1 MKLKLLVISLI
12 LLINVGFAFTLLLS
26 TFYQSEDENTS
37 KFSTI
42 TSLLSS
48 DKLKRSDTDFTKIV
62 QLLEQDK
69 DIKNKTIMAFHLGYS
84 FHTNSEFIYATFDEG
99 TPNDSVKDF
108 ITRKNWSEFDRWY
121 SAINSI
127 PPQRIQSERIP
138 DYLIYS
144 FSDNLVESHV
154 QLGYLRGGN
163 AWGVDTQ
170 LFHVHSLLA
179 NPEDPNIPKFLEPIY
194 YSHSGRDGIV
204 VYKINI

>member
-48 DKLKRSDTDFTKIV
+48 DKLERSDTDFTKIV

-69 DIKNKTIMAFHLGYS
+69 DIKNKTIMADNPAYS
-84 FHTNSEFIYATFDEG
+84 FHTNSKFIYSSFDEG
-99 TPNDSVKDF
+99 TQNDTVKDF
-108 ITRKNWSEFDRWY
+108 ITRKNWSEYDRWY
-121 SAINSI
+121 SAINSFEVEY
-127 PPQRIQSERIP
+127 QSERIP

-144 FSDNLVESHV
+144 FSDTVIDPTTTWYADA
-154 QLGYLRGGN
+154 QIFYI
-163 AWGVDTQ
+163 
-170 LFHVHSLLA
+170 HSLLA
-179 NPEDPNIPKFLEPIY
+179 NPEDPNIPEFLEPIY

>member
-26 TFYQSEDENTS
+26 TFYQSEDESTS

-48 DKLKRSDTDFTKIV
+48 DKLKRSDTDFIKIV

-84 FHTNSEFIYATFDEG
+84 FHTNSEFIFTSFDEG
-99 TPNDSVKDF
+99 TQNDTVKDF
-108 ITRKNWSEFDRWY
+108 ITRKNWSEYDRWY

-127 PPQRIQSERIP
+127 PPQGNQSERIP
-138 DYLIYS
+138 DYLIYN
-144 FSDNLVESHV
+144 FSDTVIDPTTTWYADA
-154 QLGYLRGGN
+154 QIFYI
-163 AWGVDTQ
+163 
-170 LFHVHSLLA
+170 HSLLA
-179 NPEDPNIPKFLEPIY
+179 NPEDPNIPEFLEPIY
-194 YSHSGRDGIV
+194 YSHSGRDGVI

>member
-26 TFYQSEDENTS
+26 TFYQSEDESTS

-48 DKLKRSDTDFTKIV
+48 DKLKRSDTDFIKIV

-69 DIKNKTIMAFHLGYS
+69 DIKNKAIMAFHLGYS
-84 FHTNSEFIYATFDEG
+84 FHTNSEFIFTSFDEG
-99 TPNDSVKDF
+99 TQNDTVKDF
-108 ITRKNWSEFDRWY
+108 ITRKNWSEYDRWY
-121 SAINSI
+121 SAINSFEVEY
-127 PPQRIQSERIP
+127 QSERIP

-144 FSDNLVESHV
+144 FSDTVIDPTTTWYADA
-154 QLGYLRGGN
+154 QIFYI
-163 AWGVDTQ
+163 
-170 LFHVHSLLA
+170 HSLLA
-179 NPEDPNIPKFLEPIY
+179 NPEDPNIPEFLEPIY
-194 YSHSGRDGIV
+194 YSHSGRDGVV

>member
-37 KFSTI
+37 KFSTMI
-42 TSLLSS
+42 SLFS

-84 FHTNSEFIYATFDEG
+84 FHTNSEFIFTSFDEG
-99 TPNDSVKDF
+99 TQNDTVKDF
-108 ITRKNWSEFDRWY
+108 ITRKNWSEYDRWY
-121 SAINSI
+121 SAINSFEVEY
-127 PPQRIQSERIP
+127 QSERIP
-138 DYLIYS
+138 DYLIYG
-144 FSDNLVESHV
+144 FSDTVIDPTTTW
-154 QLGYLRGGN
+154 YAN
-163 AWGVDTQ
+163 AQ
-170 LFHVHSLLA
+170 IFYIHSLLA
-179 NPEDPNIPKFLEPIY
+179 NPEDPNIPEFLELIY

>member
-48 DKLKRSDTDFTKIV
+48 DKLKRSDTDFIKIV

-69 DIKNKTIMAFHLGYS
+69 DIKNKAIMAFHLGYS
-84 FHTNSEFIYATFDEG
+84 FHTNSEFIFTSFDEG
-99 TPNDSVKDF
+99 TQNDTVKDF
-108 ITRKNWSEFDRWY
+108 ITRKNWSEYDRWY
-121 SAINSI
+121 SAINSFEVEY
-127 PPQRIQSERIP
+127 QSERIP

-144 FSDNLVESHV
+144 FSDTVIDPTTTWYADA
-154 QLGYLRGGN
+154 QIFYI
-163 AWGVDTQ
+163 
-170 LFHVHSLLA
+170 HSLLA
-179 NPEDPNIPKFLEPIY
+179 NPEDPNIPEFLEPIY
-194 YSHSGRDGIV
+194 YSHSGRDGVV

>member
-48 DKLKRSDTDFTKIV
+48 DKLKRSDTDFIKIV

-69 DIKNKTIMAFHLGYS
+69 NIKNKTIMAFHLGYS
-84 FHTNSEFIYATFDEG
+84 FHTNSEFIFTSFDEG
-99 TPNDSVKDF
+99 TQNDTVKDF
-108 ITRKNWSEFDRWY
+108 ITRKNWSEYDRWF
-121 SAINSI
+121 SAINSFEVEY
-127 PPQRIQSERIP
+127 QSERIP

-144 FSDNLVESHV
+144 FSDTVIDPTTTWYADA
-154 QLGYLRGGN
+154 QIFYI
-163 AWGVDTQ
+163 
-170 LFHVHSLLA
+170 HSLLA
-179 NPEDPNIPKFLEPIY
+179 NPEDPNIPEFLEPIY
-194 YSHSGRDGIV
+194 YSHSGRDGVV

>member
-48 DKLKRSDTDFTKIV
+48 DKLERNDTDFTKIV

-69 DIKNKTIMAFHLGYS
+69 DIKNKTIMAFDPSYS
-84 FHTNSEFIYATFDEG
+84 FHTNSKFIYTGFAEG
-99 TPNDSVKDF
+99 TQNDTVKDF
-108 ITRKNWSEFDRWY
+108 ITRKNWSEYDRWI
-121 SAINSI
+121 SSITSI
-127 PPQRIQSERIP
+127 PPQKNQPERIP

-144 FSDNLVESHV
+144 FSDTVIDPTTTW
-154 QLGYLRGGN
+154 Y
-163 AWGVDTQ
+163 VDAQ
-170 LFHVHSLLA
+170 IFYIHSLLA
-179 NPEDPNIPKFLEPIY
+179 NPEDPNIPEFLEPIY
-194 YSHSGRDGIV
+194 YSDSGRYGIV

>member
-26 TFYQSEDENTS
+26 TFYQSEDESTS

-84 FHTNSEFIYATFDEG
+84 FHTNSEFIYASFDEG
-99 TPNDSVKDF
+99 TQNDTVKDF
-108 ITRKNWSEFDRWY
+108 ITRKNWSEYDRWY
-121 SAINSI
+121 SAINSFEVEY
-127 PPQRIQSERIP
+127 QSERIP

-144 FSDNLVESHV
+144 FSDTVIDPTTTWYADA
-154 QLGYLRGGN
+154 QIFYI
-163 AWGVDTQ
+163 
-170 LFHVHSLLA
+170 HSLLA
-179 NPEDPNIPKFLEPIY
+179 NPEDPNIPEFLEPIY
-194 YSHSGRDGIV
+194 YSDSGRYGIV

>member
-26 TFYQSEDENTS
+26 TFYQSEDESTS

-84 FHTNSEFIYATFDEG
+84 FHTNSEFIFTSFDEG
-99 TPNDSVKDF
+99 TQNDTVKDF
-108 ITRKNWSEFDRWY
+108 ITRKNWSEYDRWY
-121 SAINSI
+121 SAINSFEVEY
-127 PPQRIQSERIP
+127 QSERIP

-144 FSDNLVESHV
+144 FSDTVIDPTTTW
-154 QLGYLRGGN
+154 Y
-163 AWGVDTQ
+163 VDAQ
-170 LFHVHSLLA
+170 IFYIHSLLA
-179 NPEDPNIPKFLEPIY
+179 NPEDPNIPEFFEPIY
-194 YSHSGRDGIV
+194 YSHSGRGGTV
-204 VYKINI
+204 VYKINM